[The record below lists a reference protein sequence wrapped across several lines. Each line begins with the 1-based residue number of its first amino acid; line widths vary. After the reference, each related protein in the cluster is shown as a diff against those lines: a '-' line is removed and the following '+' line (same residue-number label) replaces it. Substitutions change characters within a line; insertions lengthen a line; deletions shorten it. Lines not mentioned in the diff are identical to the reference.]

1 MTAAGTPR
9 ALARIIITAARR
21 PIAREAI
28 AGARSGV
35 FFSLSATSVKI
46 GFLAGAATGSRLV
59 FPLVGA
65 LASVGLTAVGL
76 VCQTRGL
83 KDGNS
88 VVVCTCGNVAQ
99 MVSSALFGVLCLG
112 EKLPST
118 SRGAAR
124 GSRAGPPSW
133 RAW

>member
-1 MTAAGTPR
+1 MGKKIVGLVGVGQGAPHHLRHSHLAAHAPAGAIAIGAEVTAAGTPR
-9 ALARIIITAARR
+9 ALARIITAR

-46 GFLAGAATGSRLV
+46 GFLAGAATGSV

-76 VCQTRGL
+76 RARRG
-83 KDGNS
+83 G
-88 VVVCTCGNVAQ
+88 
-99 MVSSALFGVLCLG
+99 
-112 EKLPST
+112 
-118 SRGAAR
+118 
-124 GSRAGPPSW
+124 
-133 RAW
+133 